1 MEKDAH
7 ARAERA
13 EWCSDDSF
21 RGDAVVGKCTCECGD
36 DVLAPVVKIEVPAHL
51 NLGNVTPG
59 FSSERVRVDI
69 DNVGTTAVA
78 VIPQLE
84 DANEEIF
91 KYLSFTR
98 RTTEPY
104 AKIGDF
110 TFFLSRPSVPGKIE
124 SDYFYAK
131 LDLSTFQGSVKEDV
145 FGRQARVVFWVL
157 PQ

>member
-1 MEKDAH
+1 MQGLKGLSGVLMILLGVMLSLGSV
-7 ARAERA
+7 RAN
-13 EWCSDDSF
+13 
-21 RGDAVVGKCTCECGD
+21 AVTMFEA

>member
-1 MEKDAH
+1 MQGLKGL
-7 ARAERA
+7 
-13 EWCSDDSF
+13 SGVLMILLGVMLSLGSV
-21 RGDAVVGKCTCECGD
+21 RGNAGTMFEADGR
-36 DVLAPVVKIEVPAHL
+36 APVVKIEVPAHL